1 MKNLKN
7 IVKDIIKELDKK
19 YTKLSIALLLVFTIF
34 GAFTPLI
41 IETNDFKLTFLSTVL
56 FIVMVTA
63 TFPVLIAFL
72 EVIDKYKQDMIF
84 SKKSIASLFVKKAKH
99 EDVNFM
105 LISLLLSFIYVGLL
119 IVTHSVFPLG
129 IIAWLV
135 TLLAFLLGWD

>member
-7 IVKDIIKELDKK
+7 ILKETIKELDKK
-19 YTKLSIALLLVFTIF
+19 YTKLSISLLLVFTIF

-41 IETNDFKLTFLSTVL
+41 IDQRDFKLTVLSAVL

-72 EVIDKYKQDMIF
+72 ESLDKYKKDMIF
-84 SKKSIASLFVKKAKH
+84 SKKSIASLFVKNAKH

-119 IVTHSVFPLG
+119 IVTHSVFPMG
-129 IIAWLV
+129 IIVWLI
-135 TLLAFLLGWD
+135 TILCFLLGWD